1 MVRNYVGLITRERLG
16 LALIVAVAA
25 SLDLHN
31 LASQPFWFDEAL
43 SDAVARSH
51 GLSFVK
57 LAFGREAS
65 MLCYHLALHAW
76 LMLVSPSDLNI
87 RLLST
92 IFAVAAV
99 PALYLLATKL
109 FDPPVAVAAAILLA
123 VNPLFISYAQ
133 EARSYTLA
141 VFLTLLSWLFI
152 IECCEA
158 PRLLNLAKY
167 IGATTLAIY
176 SHNLAMLI
184 LPAQGAAVLCL
195 QRDKHK
201 RVLIAGA
208 IFTVFILVLPLFF
221 IAAHFYSTDTDW
233 IASGIGPPGLASL
246 REVAVSFAG
255 AVAPPRLRQRLIEA
269 LFAIGVFLYLGQF
282 VTAARWRSA
291 EAGKYMCVTVAF
303 GIPIALLMGIS
314 QVFPIFIVRY
324 VLICLPFLLLI
335 IAAGWARY
343 SDRRVAAVAL
353 TLLVLLS
360 LWSDRSYYSYPSKP
374 AWREAINYITQNARY
389 GDKLAFAPAVGRFEF
404 EHNLR
409 RFAGGGSQLTIIYP
423 RWNST
428 FEVEGQYMGSS
439 ALMEAALSAPR
450 RRLWIVHCHFTGDRS
465 EQVLNR
471 LIAKYPTVSR
481 KEFRGISV
489 IFCDY
494 TFPNRAGGSDAIP
507 RSEPIMR

>member
-1 MVRNYVGLITRERLG
+1 MVRNYVGVIARGRLG
-16 LALIVAVAA
+16 LVLIVAVAA

-31 LASQPFWFDEAL
+31 LGSQPFWFDEAL
-43 SDAVARSH
+43 SDAVASSH
-51 GLSFVK
+51 GISFVK
-57 LAFGREAS
+57 IAFGREAG
-65 MLCYHLALHAW
+65 MACYHLALHAW
-76 LMLVSPSDLNI
+76 LMLVSPSDSNI

-99 PALYLLATKL
+99 PAFYLLATKL
-109 FDPPVAVAAAILLA
+109 FDPSVALAAAMLLA

-141 VFLTLLSWLFI
+141 VLLTLLSWLFI
-152 IECCEA
+152 IESCRV
-158 PRLLNLAKY
+158 PRLLNFAKY

-195 QRDKHK
+195 QPDKHK
-201 RVLIAGA
+201 RVLIASA

-221 IAAHFYSTDTDW
+221 IAAHFYSTDADW
-233 IASGIGPPGLASL
+233 IASGIGAPDLPSL

-255 AVAPPRLRQRLIEA
+255 AVAPPRLRQRLLEA
-269 LFAIGVFLYLGQF
+269 LFAIGLFLYLEQF
-282 VTAARWRSA
+282 VMAARKRSV
-291 EAGKYMCVTVAF
+291 EAGKYMCVAVAF
-303 GIPIALLMGIS
+303 GVPIALLMGIS

-335 IAAGWARY
+335 VAAGWARY
-343 SDRRVAAVAL
+343 SDRRVAVLAL

-374 AWREAINYITQNARY
+374 AWREAINYLTQNARY
-389 GDKLAFAPAVGRFEF
+389 GDKLAFAPAFGRFEF

-409 RFAGGGSQLTIIYP
+409 RFAGGGPTLTIIYP

-428 FEVEGQYMGSS
+428 LEVEAQYMGRSD
-439 ALMEAALSAPR
+439 LMEAALSAPC
-450 RRLWIVHCHFTGDRS
+450 RRLWIVRRHFTGDRS
-465 EQVLNR
+465 EQLLNQV
-471 LIAKYPTVSR
+471 IAKYPTVSR
-481 KEFRGISV
+481 KEFRSISV
-489 IFCDY
+489 ILCDY
-494 TFPNRAGGSDAIP
+494 TWPNRARGSNAIP
-507 RSEPIMR
+507 RSVTIVR

>member
-1 MVRNYVGLITRERLG
+1 MDTTSFHIDSTHELRKRAEAVIGHVKENGCALG

-25 SLDLHN
+25 WLDLHN
-31 LASQPFWFDEAL
+31 LGSQPFWFDEAL
-43 SDAVARSH
+43 SDAVASSH
-51 GLSFVK
+51 GISFVK

-65 MLCYHLALHAW
+65 MACYHLALHAW

-109 FDPPVAVAAAILLA
+109 FDPPVALAAAMLLA

-152 IECCEA
+152 IESCRT

-195 QRDKHK
+195 QRDKDK

-221 IAAHFYSTDTDW
+221 IAAHFYNTDADW

-282 VTAARWRSA
+282 VTAARRCFW
-291 EAGKYMCVTVAF
+291 
-303 GIPIALLMGIS
+303 
-314 QVFPIFIVRY
+314 
-324 VLICLPFLLLI
+324 
-335 IAAGWARY
+335 
-343 SDRRVAAVAL
+343 
-353 TLLVLLS
+353 
-360 LWSDRSYYSYPSKP
+360 
-374 AWREAINYITQNARY
+374 
-389 GDKLAFAPAVGRFEF
+389 
-404 EHNLR
+404 
-409 RFAGGGSQLTIIYP
+409 
-423 RWNST
+423 
-428 FEVEGQYMGSS
+428 
-439 ALMEAALSAPR
+439 R
-450 RRLWIVHCHFTGDRS
+450 RRGRYACGCRVRNS
-465 EQVLNR
+465 
-471 LIAKYPTVSR
+471 
-481 KEFRGISV
+481 
-489 IFCDY
+489 
-494 TFPNRAGGSDAIP
+494 NRATHGYLSTYSPYSLCA
-507 RSEPIMR
+507 MC